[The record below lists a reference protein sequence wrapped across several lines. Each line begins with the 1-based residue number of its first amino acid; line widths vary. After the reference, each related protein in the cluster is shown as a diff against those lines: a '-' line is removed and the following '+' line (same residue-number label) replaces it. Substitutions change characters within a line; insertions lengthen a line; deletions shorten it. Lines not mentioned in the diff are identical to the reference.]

1 MRVRFVRRPS
11 YIRVDQNDATRQRGM
26 RRGERHRHERAES
39 EPDEHRRSSIQVEL
53 DEKRSR
59 VLDERFVVVR
69 KRAIAVSVS
78 AEVRGPHAVAAP
90 SECDAEVA
98 QTPAGLAEV
107 VQEHHVHDV
116 GVVGLAPD
124 VVSQTRA
131 DGEGKELLRPRSQRA
146 VPERLRFVHR
156 RAPLGGGHARRA
168 SRERGGDGL
177 AGRARLLAGGGP
189 GQHAEAREA
198 FRAEAGRVGGGR
210 VGFARRSLEKRLELV
225 RVHRGGARETTACV
239 AEAREDWSGVRR
251 RARASDG
258 ASSPSGDERSA
269 SRRTSAEKRGPK
281 RMRDVTASRRFTYDT
296 TEKKS
301 VFYTS

>member
-1 MRVRFVRRPS
+1 
-11 YIRVDQNDATRQRGM
+11 M

-78 AEVRGPHAVAAP
+78 AEVGGPHAVAAP
-90 SECDAEVA
+90 SERDAEVA

-177 AGRARLLAGGGP
+177 AGRARLLAGGGQ
-189 GQHAEAREA
+189 GQHAEAFEA
-198 FRAEAGRVGGGR
+198 GRAEAFSRGR
-210 VGFARRSLEKRLELV
+210 VGFARRSLEKRLEL
-225 RVHRGGARETTACV
+225 E
-239 AEAREDWSGVRR
+239 
-251 RARASDG
+251 
-258 ASSPSGDERSA
+258 
-269 SRRTSAEKRGPK
+269 
-281 RMRDVTASRRFTYDT
+281 
-296 TEKKS
+296 
-301 VFYTS
+301 

>member
-1 MRVRFVRRPS
+1 
-11 YIRVDQNDATRQRGM
+11 M
-26 RRGERHRHERAES
+26 RRSERHRHERAES

-177 AGRARLLAGGGP
+177 AGRARLLAGGGQ

-198 FRAEAGRVGGGR
+198 CRADSRGR
-210 VGFARRSLEKRLELV
+210 VGFARRGLEKRLELV